1 MAHPRQD
8 EVIEALR
15 RALEAHGVSPQCA
28 AELATAHEQD
38 AATEPR
44 LRLHVVPVATGWS
57 VISTIALGD
66 TEVFGTQAAALARA
80 RERAEAESG
89 SIVLHDGS
97 GRSTTMAPR

>member
-1 MAHPRQD
+1 MAEPPQD

-15 RALEAHGVSPQCA
+15 RALEAHGVAPQCA
-28 AELATAHEQD
+28 AELAAAHRQD
-38 AATEPR
+38 VAAEPR
-44 LRLHVVPVATGWS
+44 VKLHVVPVATGWS

-66 TEVFGTQAAALARA
+66 TEVFKTQAAALARA

-97 GRSTTMAPR
+97 GHSTTMAPR